1 MSKKQYMKPEMT
13 VVITNP
19 RQSLLVGSV
28 RGYVNNSGSSPDI
41 LWGGVDNDDQE
52 DWGD

>member
-28 RGYVNNSGSSPDI
+28 RGSVKRDDNIFDTI
-41 LWGGVDNDDQE
+41 DWGGESGVDDYAD
-52 DWGD
+52 